1 VVTGEPAGSAG
12 GGHDPLWGSMWGWTF
27 GSPCPLELADGSV
40 LVAFFA
46 MDDGG
51 VYAIRSVRLRV

>member
-1 VVTGEPAGSAG
+1 VNAEARDP
-12 GGHDPLWGSMWGWTF
+12 DPLWGSMWGWTF
-27 GSPCPLELADGSV
+27 GSPCPLELADGTV

-51 VYAIRSVRLRV
+51 VYAIRSVRLRL